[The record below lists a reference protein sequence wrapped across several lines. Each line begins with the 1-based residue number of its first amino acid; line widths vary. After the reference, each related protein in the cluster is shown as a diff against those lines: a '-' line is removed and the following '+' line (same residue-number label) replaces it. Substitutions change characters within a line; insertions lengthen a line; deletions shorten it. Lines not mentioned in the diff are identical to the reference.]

1 MLPHTLLFLFAEPHS
16 TSIKWEGWDPKQL
29 GPLTPTHPEP
39 LWATLQTGLITVR
52 DEEAGR
58 ESRLPKA
65 RGLPDG
71 GAGRPGTLGE
81 GLWGEPNLEHRFS
94 TRGPGEGGPEE
105 QREDEIALKAA
116 PPGPRPRRA
125 PSTPTALPWNQPQ
138 EAGRENPSLI
148 TPVTPESL
156 HP

>member
-1 MLPHTLLFLFAEPHS
+1 M
-16 TSIKWEGWDPKQL
+16 
-29 GPLTPTHPEP
+29 
-39 LWATLQTGLITVR
+39 
-52 DEEAGR
+52 
-58 ESRLPKA
+58 PKA

-94 TRGPGEGGPEE
+94 TRGLGAGGPEE

-116 PPGPRPRRA
+116 PPGPRPGRA
-125 PSTPTALPWNQPQ
+125 PSTPTALPWNQHALPRSQ
-138 EAGRENPSLI
+138 PHEAGRENPSLI

-156 HP
+156 LP